1 LNEVTR
7 SPSAKKEENKE
18 ELNTIGSALIN
29 EPVTEA
35 DVHRA
40 VKKYAEVKNQNKQFQ
55 AYTMFSGQLVKFN
68 NSTITILLNNEAQ
81 LHTYTEIKQEFLDYI
96 RTELK
101 NNLIQVEVDEHKDS
115 TVKKALTPSEK
126 FNLMAAKN
134 PLLLELRKR
143 LDLDPT
149 F

>member
-1 LNEVTR
+1 M
-7 SPSAKKEENKE
+7 
-18 ELNTIGSALIN
+18 
-29 EPVTEA
+29 
-35 DVHRA
+35 
-40 VKKYAEVKNQNKQFQ
+40 KKYAELKNQNKQFQ
-55 AYTMFSGQLVKFN
+55 AYTIFSGQLIKYS
-68 NSTITILLNNEAQ
+68 NSIITVLLNNEAQ
-81 LHTYTEIKQEFLDYI
+81 LHTYNEIKQEFLDFI
-96 RTELK
+96 RSELK
-101 NNLIQVEVDEHKDS
+101 NNLLQIEVDEHKDS